1 LGGSCLRGKGRDPV
15 QSGMDPAALFGNANV
30 HYVNEEYEEALKNYT
45 MAVTLEDCVVYR
57 ACRAACYLKL
67 GRFEETLQDAAEALA
82 KDPKSSMASYWKGIA
97 LFYMGDFAAAKASFE
112 ASQQA
117 QTAVWLRKCNAELS
131 GSTLPLIGVTAEV
144 SKASKPA
151 ATQSAPPAEAQRAPA
166 AAPAKAPAPTPAP
179 TPAPAPAPAAVPAN
193 ASGNAED
200 AAATLSISG
209 RRPVKREW
217 YQSNTHVFI
226 TLFAK
231 GVQEES
237 CRVDFQEKE
246 VSVVFPLP
254 GSSNE
259 EYQLNLDL
267 YDSVDPAGC
276 KVEVTKVKV
285 EVTLQKKNASIQ
297 WKDLERKDEVAV
309 QEIPPDQPAYPTSNK
324 AKRDW
329 SQIDREI
336 EAELKNEKPDGDQA
350 LNKLFQ
356 QIYERADPDTRR
368 AMNKSF
374 QTSGGTV
381 LSTNWGE
388 VASNDYE
395 GKDRP
400 TPPDGQEW
408 RDWRKK

>member
-1 LGGSCLRGKGRDPV
+1 
-15 QSGMDPAALFGNANV
+15 MDPAALFGNANV

-57 ACRAACYLKL
+57 TCRAACYLKL

-82 KDPKSSMASYWKGIA
+82 KDPKCSNAAYWKGIA
-97 LFYMGDFAAAKASFE
+97 LFYMGDFAAAKAAFE
-112 ASQQA
+112 ASQQ
-117 QTAVWLRKCNAELS
+117 TAVNSQAPRALWLRKCDAELS
-131 GSTLPLIGVTAEV
+131 GSTLPLIGVTAEI
-144 SKASKPA
+144 SKA
-151 ATQSAPPAEAQRAPA
+151 
-166 AAPAKAPAPTPAP
+166 AKDAPTPAASSAS
-179 TPAPAPAPAAVPAN
+179 PAAPAAEQEP
-193 ASGNAED
+193 
-200 AAATLSISG
+200 AAASSTRTEVQDTASLSISG
-209 RRPVKREW
+209 RKPVKREW

-231 GVQEES
+231 GVDQES
-237 CRVDFQEKE
+237 CRADFQEKE
-246 VSVVFPLP
+246 ISVVFPLP
-254 GSSNE
+254 GSAEE

-267 YDSVDPAGC
+267 FDSVNPAGC
-276 KVEVTKVKV
+276 KIEVSKVKV
-285 EVTLQKKNASIQ
+285 EVTLEKQNVSLH
-297 WKDLERKDEVAV
+297 WKDLERKEAAVVEV
-309 QEIPPDQPAYPTSNK
+309 PPDLPAYPTSSK
-324 AKRDW
+324 QKRDW

-336 EAELKNEKPDGDQA
+336 EEELKNEKPEGDQA

-356 QIYERADPDTRR
+356 QIYERADEDTRR